1 MTPANVLQAKVQE
14 AEHNLILIE
23 TERMQQCNALLM
35 VTSRLAAALGV
46 MVGDTRIGSLANSDS
61 MLHQFTECR
70 AATHR

>member
-1 MTPANVLQAKVQE
+1 
-14 AEHNLILIE
+14 
-23 TERMQQCNALLM
+23 M